1 MTEEEIVN
9 ALNKAK
15 TPQDYRDLYKKVFGE
30 EPEPNSSNW
39 FELESD
45 IIIDALL
52 NGKKIPKERKKNI
65 LLSLVGLIFL
75 IVFSP

>member
-1 MTEEEIVN
+1 MTKEEIID

-45 IIIDALL
+45 IIIDALVS
-52 NGKKIPKERKKNI
+52 GKKIPKERKKI
-65 LLSLVGLIFL
+65 SYLVW
-75 IVFSP
+75 